1 MRGIIIFFF
10 LIHLVYSFDAQY
22 DGLWKS
28 YQIKHGRTYSAS
40 EENIR
45 RSIWEDN
52 AKMIALHNLEADQG
66 LQHFRMELNKFS
78 DKTNDELRASREC
91 VKVRNGLKQTKEDEL
106 YEPKCGKSCISQL
119 PKFVDWRKKGYVT
132 EVKDQKDCGSCWA
145 FSSTGSLEGQVKAK
159 TGKLVSLSEQN
170 LIDCSS
176 KEGNE
181 GCDGGWMEYAF
192 QYVIDNEGIDTERAY
207 PYEAIVSINTYL
219 LRTSFSFLFFRSGV
233 FHDRTCSKDDLDH
246 AVLVVGYGSKN
257 KSDYWIVKNSW
268 GSDWGMDGYILM
280 ARNQH
285 NQCGI
290 ATDAVYP
297 IV

>member
-1 MRGIIIFFF
+1 
-10 LIHLVYSFDAQY
+10 
-22 DGLWKS
+22 
-28 YQIKHGRTYSAS
+28 
-40 EENIR
+40 
-45 RSIWEDN
+45 
-52 AKMIALHNLEADQG
+52 
-66 LQHFRMELNKFS
+66 MELNKFS

-119 PKFVDWRKKGYVT
+119 PKSVDWRKKGYVT

-176 KEGNE
+176 KEGNFDDA
-181 GCDGGWMEYAF
+181 CHFVRRNVGGNCTSYQKIKSGSEEDLQAA
-192 QYVIDNEGIDTERAY
+192 VATIGPIAVAIDATDKFVNY
-207 PYEAIVSINTYL
+207 
-219 LRTSFSFLFFRSGV
+219 RSGV
-233 FHDRTCSKDDLDH
+233 FHDRTCSKNDLDH